1 MGLFSLE
8 LKSSLRLFRF
18 EKVQHRKKEQYIIFV
33 NSVFLTHYLYP
44 FFLVT
49 IPLIK
54 AQRTSFI
61 QLPSIR
67 SLHFCFPGIFIL
79 IVYDSFVQHTILST
93 IEMYSYKQIIN
104 FLLCALI
111 SPAIKH

>member
-54 AQRTSFI
+54 A
-61 QLPSIR
+61 
-67 SLHFCFPGIFIL
+67 
-79 IVYDSFVQHTILST
+79 
-93 IEMYSYKQIIN
+93 
-104 FLLCALI
+104 
-111 SPAIKH
+111 